1 MPGFSNAELQSMLG
15 KGVCFDDPAPVFGKY
30 ASSQVEASPQL
41 TSETNEAE
49 TLWKR
54 SPALNCCGRER

>member
-30 ASSQVEASPQL
+30 ASSQVLASTRFLLEEISSPQL
-41 TSETNEAE
+41 LGS
-49 TLWKR
+49 
-54 SPALNCCGRER
+54 